1 MLLTAEGLSAYIGHK
16 SYSARDGLNDI
27 ICTWRHCMG
36 ASLEEKNKS
45 TADAV
50 NSTMLQLATRGL
62 LIKTAQAM
70 LPAASVQKQSE
81 QKDTANLLCRLS
93 SYRLR
98 SWI

>member
-1 MLLTAEGLSAYIGHK
+1 MLLTAEGLSAYIGPK

-62 LIKTAQAM
+62 LIETAQAVG
-70 LPAASVQKQSE
+70 LCCLLQASRNNLSRKKQRIY
-81 QKDTANLLCRLS
+81 CVG
-93 SYRLR
+93 
-98 SWI
+98 